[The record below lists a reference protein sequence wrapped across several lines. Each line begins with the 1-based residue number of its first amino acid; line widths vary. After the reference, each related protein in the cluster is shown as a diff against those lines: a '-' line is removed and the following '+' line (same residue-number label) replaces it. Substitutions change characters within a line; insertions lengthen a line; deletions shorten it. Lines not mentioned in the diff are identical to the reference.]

1 MLCRVPLSSLCI
13 NSPTKEQVHRPGT
26 TLAVLHGQKQLICA
40 KKIFQKVQKQQSYSL
55 FIYFISSVLWTVP
68 SRNHESHPR
77 QPRIHTV
84 FSDPTSQT
92 SNYFGL
98 LLLQQLAWAA

>member
-84 FSDPTSQT
+84 ESEQMKRFNSQ
-92 SNYFGL
+92 
-98 LLLQQLAWAA
+98 